1 MRQIVVR
8 LIDSKRVIIRP
19 EYIFE
24 DIIFNRLNDN
34 NDFIQIDNN
43 MFAKSAINHIYIE
56 DVEDVEEEV
65 EKDVI
70 TSEQA

>member
-8 LIDSKRVIIRP
+8 LIDNKRVIIRP

-24 DIIFNRLNDN
+24 DTIFNRLNDN

-43 MFAKSAINHIYIE
+43 MFAKTAINHIYIE
-56 DVEDVEEEV
+56 DVEEEV
-65 EKDVI
+65 EKDV
-70 TSEQA
+70 TTCEQA